1 MFVHHQ
7 LLEDL
12 VRQVQAIDEAAAGA
26 DATAAHGS
34 IGLPLTRF
42 ALGRQAETGTA
53 DESAAGIELG
63 PLAGRTSSDVLGPEE
78 AADGADEEK
87 VHDLRRRLA
96 VRFGRTSAALPLVPR
111 LLTIRLLLEF
121 KARGSWPAGDRS
133 WYGLLT
139 GAVQPLGALDPDRL
153 ADDEAEAAASLA
165 AVVLAVLD
173 FQATD
178 GADRTRYEQ
187 LAESLGPLLPAA
199 EPDRITGYV
208 SPELAGAFGVMVD
221 VDHVLELANG
231 ILRDPVTR
239 AVHELDAEP
248 DSTAR
253 KHSPR
258 LLSVH
263 GHWSDLT
270 RAALDAVGRTG
281 LNGPIGAWAIDDE
294 TGAWTFVAWRKPDL
308 FEVTQHGRT
317 PGWRHFQLPP
327 VSNPA
332 GLARGAGLRGRPPKA
347 SGPLAQPTPIG
358 RELLDELG
366 LLHPFPPSEEA

>member
-187 LAESLGPLLPAA
+187 LAESLGPLLLPPSPTGSPATSRRNWP
-199 EPDRITGYV
+199 ERSGSWWTWTTCWN
-208 SPELAGAFGVMVD
+208 SPTASC
-221 VDHVLELANG
+221 G
-231 ILRDPVTR
+231 IPSPGPSTSSTPSPTR
-239 AVHELDAEP
+239 PRGSTPHACCP
-248 DSTAR
+248 STA
-253 KHSPR
+253 
-258 LLSVH
+258 
-263 GHWSDLT
+263 
-270 RAALDAVGRTG
+270 
-281 LNGPIGAWAIDDE
+281 
-294 TGAWTFVAWRKPDL
+294 TGAT
-308 FEVTQHGRT
+308 
-317 PGWRHFQLPP
+317 
-327 VSNPA
+327 
-332 GLARGAGLRGRPPKA
+332 
-347 SGPLAQPTPIG
+347 
-358 RELLDELG
+358 
-366 LLHPFPPSEEA
+366 